1 MNLLVETIGFGIF
14 SGCVIALGAVGFS
27 VQFGIS
33 NVLNIAYGTFLT
45 LAAYLGYLLNTRHV
59 NLWLS
64 VLVVGFVIAVVSV
77 VFNRLLIGTLMRR
90 GAGFVVTLIATVW
103 AGIGLLYVII
113 LVAGPSAY
121 TYRIDNGSTH
131 SFAGFVLTTS
141 QLIVIAVAVVLM
153 VAYHLLLTQTQLG
166 KAMRATSVNPVVAR
180 SCGIPVTRV
189 IDAAWFISG
198 LLCGVAG
205 VVLAATTTTFGSTLG
220 TTFLIY
226 MIAATVLGGIGQPY
240 GAMIGGLIVGLS
252 TQLVGAYSSPAYED
266 VAAFVIL
273 TAMLLIR
280 PQGLLGSAATA
291 SRRLAGG

>member
-1 MNLLVETIGFGIF
+1 MSLFVETLGFGIF
-14 SGCVIALGAVGFS
+14 TGCVVALGAVGFS

-33 NVLNIAYGTFLT
+33 NVLNVAYGTFLT
-45 LAAYLGYLLNTRHV
+45 LAAYLGYVLNVEHV

-64 VLVVGFVIAVVSV
+64 VVIVGLVIAVVSV
-77 VFNRLLIGTLMRR
+77 AFNRLLPAQLMRR
-90 GAGFVVTLIATVW
+90 GAGFVATLIATVW

-113 LVAGPSAY
+113 VIAGPSAY
-121 TYRIDNGSTH
+121 TYQVDNGSTH
-131 SFAGFVLTTS
+131 SFAGFVLTTN
-141 QLIVIAVAVVLM
+141 QLVIIVGAVVLM
-153 VAYHLLLTQTQLG
+153 VAYHLLLTRTQLG

-198 LLCGVAG
+198 LLCGMAG

-226 MIAATVLGGIGQPY
+226 MIAAAVLGGIGQPY
-240 GAMIGGLIVGLS
+240 GAMIGGLVVGLS
-252 TQLVGAYSSPAYED
+252 TQLVGAYSSPSYED

-280 PQGLLGSAATA
+280 PQGLLGSAAT
-291 SRRLAGG
+291 SGRRLAGG

>member
-1 MNLLVETIGFGIF
+1 MSLFVETIGFGIF
-14 SGCVIALGAVGFS
+14 TGCVVALGAVGFS

-33 NVLNIAYGTFLT
+33 NVLNVAYGTFLT
-45 LAAYLGYLLNTRHV
+45 LGAYLGYVLNTRHV

-64 VLVVGFVIAVVSV
+64 VLIVGLVIAVISV
-77 VFNRLLIGTLMRR
+77 AFNRLLPAKLMDR

-113 LVAGPSAY
+113 VIAGPSAY
-121 TYRIDNGSTH
+121 TYRVDNGSTH
-131 SFAGFVLTTS
+131 TFAGFVLTTS
-141 QLIVIAVAVVLM
+141 QLIVIVAAVALM
-153 VAYHLLLTQTQLG
+153 FVYHLLLTRTQLG

-180 SCGIPVTRV
+180 SCGIPVRRV

-198 LLCGVAG
+198 LLCGMAG
-205 VVLAATTTTFGSTLG
+205 VVLAGTTATFGSTLG

-226 MIAATVLGGIGQPY
+226 MIAAAVLGGIGQPY
-240 GAMIGGLIVGLS
+240 GAMIGGLVVGLT

-291 SRRLAGG
+291 GRRLAGG

>member
-1 MNLLVETIGFGIF
+1 MSLFVETLGFGIF
-14 SGCVIALGAVGFS
+14 TGCVVALGAVGFS

-33 NVLNIAYGTFLT
+33 NVLNVAYGTFLT
-45 LAAYLGYLLNTRHV
+45 LAAYLGYVLNVEHV

-64 VLVVGFVIAVVSV
+64 VVVVGLVIAVVSV
-77 VFNRLLIGTLMRR
+77 AFNRLLPAQLMRR
-90 GAGFVVTLIATVW
+90 GAGFVATLIATVW
-103 AGIGLLYVII
+103 AGIGLLYLIIVI
-113 LVAGPSAY
+113 AGPSAY
-121 TYRIDNGSTH
+121 TYQVDNGSTH
-131 SFAGFVLTTS
+131 TFAGFVLTTN
-141 QLIVIAVAVVLM
+141 QLIIIVGAVVLM
-153 VAYHLLLTQTQLG
+153 VAYHLLLTRTQLG

-198 LLCGVAG
+198 LLCGMAG

-226 MIAATVLGGIGQPY
+226 MIAAAVLGGIGQPY
-240 GAMIGGLIVGLS
+240 GAMIGGLVVGLS
-252 TQLVGAYSSPAYED
+252 TQLVGAYSSPSYED

-280 PQGLLGSAATA
+280 PQGLLGSAAT
-291 SRRLAGG
+291 SGRRLAGG